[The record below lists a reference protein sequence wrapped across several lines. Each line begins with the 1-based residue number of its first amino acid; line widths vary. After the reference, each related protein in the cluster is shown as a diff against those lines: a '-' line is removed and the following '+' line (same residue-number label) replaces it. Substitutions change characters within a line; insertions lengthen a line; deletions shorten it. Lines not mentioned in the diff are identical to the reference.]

1 MTLFASVVSGLIEGD
16 FICLITDPEGFEF
29 LSSAQLRDGKTNRED
44 VDQYLRRM
52 ELRLTTTRDGG
63 AFFAAHAD
71 IDGEGKKAA
80 KKRFTELKNNLRPMV
95 SFMEMV
101 MRVTG
106 DDNAIS
112 AGQKLDLNRMM
123 ARIGANA
130 GLQEQ
135 LRKTAADTGITS
147 KDGSDRDRLF
157 RIVKRFKDDSYLRL
171 INPES
176 EIYMFT
182 GRIEWLQ
189 EAIEFLMLHDKISE
203 EDSEFDKRFEA

>member
-1 MTLFASVVSGLIEGD
+1 
-16 FICLITDPEGFEF
+16 
-29 LSSAQLRDGKTNRED
+29 
-44 VDQYLRRM
+44 
-52 ELRLTTTRDGG
+52 
-63 AFFAAHAD
+63 
-71 IDGEGKKAA
+71 
-80 KKRFTELKNNLRPMV
+80 
-95 SFMEMV
+95 MV

-112 AGQKLDLNRMM
+112 AGQKLNLNRMM
-123 ARIGANA
+123 ARIGENA

-135 LRKTAADTGITS
+135 LRKTAADTGITT
-147 KDGSDRDRLF
+147 KDGSDRERLVK
-157 RIVKRFKDDSYLRL
+157 IVKRFRDDGYLRL

-203 EDSEFDKRFEA
+203 EDSDFDQRAQV